1 MPLLL
6 KRMEGELLWGI
17 WEMEPAPGKNKRMLE
32 TETVNALLAD
42 LCGMHKTILH
52 KENGQPFLEDGSF
65 HISISHTKGYAAV
78 ALHSRFPVGIDI
90 EHFGMTVYRVR
101 EKFMQEDELEEAD
114 VENVYQLLLY
124 WSAKEAVY
132 KVLSMDGVELKRHI
146 RIFPF
151 EMEEEEGELN
161 AIELKTG
168 TRKEFPV
175 KYLLD
180 KEFVL
185 TYTVDE
191 LRGVPTA
198 L

>member
-6 KRMEGELLWGI
+6 KRTEGELAWGI
-17 WEMEPAPGKNKRMLE
+17 WKMEPAPGKNKRTLE
-32 TETVNALLAD
+32 TESVNALLAD
-42 LCGMHKTILH
+42 LCGMPKPILH
-52 KENGQPFLEDGSF
+52 EENGQPYLEDHSF
-65 HISISHTKGYAAV
+65 HISVSHTKGYAAV
-78 ALHSRFPVGIDI
+78 ALHPRFRVGIDI

-114 VENVYQLLLY
+114 VEDIYQLLLY

-132 KVLSMDGVELKRHI
+132 KVLSMDGVELRRHI

-191 LRGVPTA
+191 LRGAPVAP
-198 L
+198 